1 MSALIGLEC
10 PECGASFDVN
20 QLQTIRETCDSS
32 RLTRLAR
39 ELDRA

>member
-20 QLQTIRETCDSS
+20 QLQTICETCDLPL
-32 RLTRLAR
+32 LTRLVR
-39 ELDRA
+39 GLDRG